1 MGDFFMEDNYLIQ
14 SKIHTRA
21 IVTLMENIV
30 AKKSASISD
39 YHDIFIHWISWFHVN
54 EAMYENLSDPNKG
67 EHLEVI
73 LAKLRVTTPGFESC
87 ARTLLNDI
95 VSIMS
100 IYRSNTE
107 FFSSLYQNRETLRDM
122 MWDHVNE
129 LDKKFDPTIE
139 ILAKRRKVDYELER
153 LLCMYRR
160 DTKMYY
166 KALDELETKYT
177 VTINPDNPQFWF
189 SQSEDMYR
197 EHDKKYNEFLN
208 YKGRC
213 MTSVSSNYA
222 ECAFMTA
229 ERIHNSKASREEI
242 ALSLEGTWDE
252 DLLFMLKQSL
262 DAYDFFLSQVSDCD
276 TEIEKLLSLYGARID
291 SDNAELVRCKRKKSR
306 SKNAPKMDIENFAY
320 QLWGV
325 NVFEIPGLKD
335 TAVMHLIGELGHDF
349 IDKFESAEKFSSWC
363 NLAPNNKISGGKI
376 LSSRLMKR
384 KNPVGQIF
392 RTAAAPLAR
401 DKGEIG
407 NYYRRMKAKS
417 GALQANVATAHK
429 MAKIFY
435 TMVKNKVAYDARK
448 VGLNER
454 ELTERKIAKLERAL
468 TRLKNAS

>member
-1 MGDFFMEDNYLIQ
+1 MKNQARMIKSQDGNKL
-14 SKIHTRA
+14 A
-21 IVTLMENIV
+21 IVNPNAAGIDIADTEMQVCVPEDRDGENNRRFGSFTQDLNTIVDWLKDCRITTVAMEATGIYYLSLFLKLQDAGIDVLLANPQDVKNLSGRKTDAADAEWLMVLHRYGLLKPCYQPGNVARQIRNLTRQRSNLIRMAEKEVQYMQKAMEQMNIKLSTV
-30 AKKSASISD
+30 ISD
-39 YHDIFIHWISWFHVN
+39 ITG
-54 EAMYENLSDPNKG
+54 LSGRKIITA
-67 EHLEVI
+67 I
-73 LAKLRVTTPGFESC
+73 LDG
-87 ARTLLNDI
+87 
-95 VSIMS
+95 
-100 IYRSNTE
+100 
-107 FFSSLYQNRETLRDM
+107 Q
-122 MWDHVNE
+122 
-129 LDKKFDPTIE
+129 
-139 ILAKRRKVDYELER
+139 
-153 LLCMYRR
+153 R
-160 DTKMYY
+160 DTY
-166 KALDELETKYT
+166 ALASLAE
-177 VTINPDNPQFWF
+177 
-189 SQSEDMYR
+189 
-197 EHDKKYNEFLN
+197 
-208 YKGRC
+208 
-213 MTSVSSNYA
+213 SN
-222 ECAFMTA
+222 C
-229 ERIHNSKASREEI
+229 KASQEEI

-291 SDNAELVRCKRKKSR
+291 SANAELVRCKRKKSR

-376 LSSRLMKR
+376 LSSKIMKR

-401 DKGEIG
+401 DKGEMG

-435 TMVKNKVAYDARK
+435 TMVKNKVAYDASK

-468 TRLKNAS
+468 TRLKKAS

>member
-1 MGDFFMEDNYLIQ
+1 MKNQARMIKSQDGNKL
-14 SKIHTRA
+14 A
-21 IVTLMENIV
+21 IVNPNAAGIDIADTEMQVCVPEDRDGENNRRFGSFTQDLNTIVDWLKDCRITTVAMEATGIYYLSLFLKLQDAGIDVLLANPQDVKNLSGRKTDAADAEWLMVLHRYGLLKPCYQPGNVARQIRNLTRQRSNLIRMAEKEVQYMQKAMEQMNIKLSTV
-30 AKKSASISD
+30 ISD
-39 YHDIFIHWISWFHVN
+39 ITG
-54 EAMYENLSDPNKG
+54 LSGRKIITA
-67 EHLEVI
+67 I
-73 LAKLRVTTPGFESC
+73 LDG
-87 ARTLLNDI
+87 
-95 VSIMS
+95 
-100 IYRSNTE
+100 
-107 FFSSLYQNRETLRDM
+107 Q
-122 MWDHVNE
+122 
-129 LDKKFDPTIE
+129 
-139 ILAKRRKVDYELER
+139 
-153 LLCMYRR
+153 R
-160 DTKMYY
+160 DTY
-166 KALDELETKYT
+166 ALASLAE
-177 VTINPDNPQFWF
+177 
-189 SQSEDMYR
+189 
-197 EHDKKYNEFLN
+197 
-208 YKGRC
+208 
-213 MTSVSSNYA
+213 SN
-222 ECAFMTA
+222 C
-229 ERIHNSKASREEI
+229 KASQEEI

-262 DAYDFFLSQVSDCD
+262 DAYDFFLSEVSDCD

-291 SDNAELVRCKRKKSR
+291 SANAELVRCKRKKSR

-376 LSSRLMKR
+376 LSSKIMKR

-401 DKGEIG
+401 DKGEMG

-435 TMVKNKVAYDARK
+435 TMVKNKVAYDASK

>member
-1 MGDFFMEDNYLIQ
+1 MKNQARMIKSHDGNKL
-14 SKIHTRA
+14 A
-21 IVTLMENIV
+21 IVNPNAAGIDIADTEMQVCVPEDRDGENNRRFGSFTQDLNTIVDWLKDCRITTVAMEATGIYYLSLFLKLQDAGIDVLLANPQDVKNLSGRKTDAADAEWLMVLHRYGLLKPCYQPGNVARQIRNLTRQRSNLIRMAEKEVQYMQKAMEQMNIKLSTV
-30 AKKSASISD
+30 ISD
-39 YHDIFIHWISWFHVN
+39 ITG
-54 EAMYENLSDPNKG
+54 LSGRKIITA
-67 EHLEVI
+67 I
-73 LAKLRVTTPGFESC
+73 LDG
-87 ARTLLNDI
+87 
-95 VSIMS
+95 
-100 IYRSNTE
+100 
-107 FFSSLYQNRETLRDM
+107 Q
-122 MWDHVNE
+122 
-129 LDKKFDPTIE
+129 
-139 ILAKRRKVDYELER
+139 
-153 LLCMYRR
+153 R
-160 DTKMYY
+160 DTY
-166 KALDELETKYT
+166 ALASLAE
-177 VTINPDNPQFWF
+177 
-189 SQSEDMYR
+189 
-197 EHDKKYNEFLN
+197 
-208 YKGRC
+208 
-213 MTSVSSNYA
+213 SN
-222 ECAFMTA
+222 C
-229 ERIHNSKASREEI
+229 KASREEI

-291 SDNAELVRCKRKKSR
+291 SANAELVRCKRKKSR

-376 LSSRLMKR
+376 LSSKIMKR

-401 DKGEIG
+401 DKGEMG

-435 TMVKNKVAYDARK
+435 TMVKNKVAYDASK

-468 TRLKNAS
+468 MRLKNVS

>member
-1 MGDFFMEDNYLIQ
+1 MKNQARMIKSQDGNKL
-14 SKIHTRA
+14 A
-21 IVTLMENIV
+21 IVNPNAAGIDIADTEMQVCVPEDRDGENNRRFGSFTQDLNTIVDWLKDCRITTVAMEATGFYYLSRFLKLQDAGIDVLLANPQDVKNLSGRKTDAADAEWLMVLHRYGLLKPCYQPGNVARQIRNLTRQRSNLIRMAEKEVQYMPKAMEQMNIKLSTV
-30 AKKSASISD
+30 ISD
-39 YHDIFIHWISWFHVN
+39 ITG
-54 EAMYENLSDPNKG
+54 LSGRKIITA
-67 EHLEVI
+67 I
-73 LAKLRVTTPGFESC
+73 LDG
-87 ARTLLNDI
+87 
-95 VSIMS
+95 
-100 IYRSNTE
+100 
-107 FFSSLYQNRETLRDM
+107 Q
-122 MWDHVNE
+122 
-129 LDKKFDPTIE
+129 
-139 ILAKRRKVDYELER
+139 
-153 LLCMYRR
+153 R
-160 DTKMYY
+160 DTY
-166 KALDELETKYT
+166 ALASLAE
-177 VTINPDNPQFWF
+177 
-189 SQSEDMYR
+189 
-197 EHDKKYNEFLN
+197 
-208 YKGRC
+208 
-213 MTSVSSNYA
+213 SN
-222 ECAFMTA
+222 C
-229 ERIHNSKASREEI
+229 KASQEEI

-291 SDNAELVRCKRKKSR
+291 SANAELVRCKRKKSR

-376 LSSRLMKR
+376 LSSKIMKR

-401 DKGEIG
+401 DKGEMG

-435 TMVKNKVAYDARK
+435 TMVKNKVAYDASK

>member
-1 MGDFFMEDNYLIQ
+1 MKNQARMIKSQDGNKL
-14 SKIHTRA
+14 A
-21 IVTLMENIV
+21 IVNPNAAGIDIADTEMQVCVPEDRDGENNRRFGSFTQDLNTIVDWLKDCRITTVAMEATGIYYLSLFLKLQDAGIDVLLANPQDVKNLSGRKTDAADAEWLMVLHRYGLLKPCYQPGNVARQIRNLTRQRSNLIRMAEKEVQYMQKAMEQMNIKLSTV
-30 AKKSASISD
+30 ISD
-39 YHDIFIHWISWFHVN
+39 ITG
-54 EAMYENLSDPNKG
+54 LSGRKIITA
-67 EHLEVI
+67 I
-73 LAKLRVTTPGFESC
+73 LDG
-87 ARTLLNDI
+87 
-95 VSIMS
+95 
-100 IYRSNTE
+100 
-107 FFSSLYQNRETLRDM
+107 Q
-122 MWDHVNE
+122 
-129 LDKKFDPTIE
+129 
-139 ILAKRRKVDYELER
+139 
-153 LLCMYRR
+153 R
-160 DTKMYY
+160 DTY
-166 KALDELETKYT
+166 ALASLAE
-177 VTINPDNPQFWF
+177 
-189 SQSEDMYR
+189 
-197 EHDKKYNEFLN
+197 
-208 YKGRC
+208 
-213 MTSVSSNYA
+213 SN
-222 ECAFMTA
+222 C
-229 ERIHNSKASREEI
+229 KASQEEI

-291 SDNAELVRCKRKKSR
+291 SANAELVRCKRKKSR

-376 LSSRLMKR
+376 LSSKIMKR
-384 KNPVGQIF
+384 KKPVGQIF

-401 DKGEIG
+401 DKGEMG

-435 TMVKNKVAYDARK
+435 TMVKNKVAYDASK

>member
-1 MGDFFMEDNYLIQ
+1 MKNQARMIKSQDGNKL
-14 SKIHTRA
+14 A
-21 IVTLMENIV
+21 IVNPNAAGIDIADTEMQVCVPEDRDGENNRRFGSFTQDLNTIVDWLKDCRITTVAMEATGIYYLSLFLKLQDAGIDVLLANPQDVKNISGRKTDAADAEWLMVLHRYGLLKPCYQPGNVARQIRNLTRQRSNLIRMAEKEVQYMQKAMEQMNIKLSTV
-30 AKKSASISD
+30 ISD
-39 YHDIFIHWISWFHVN
+39 ITG
-54 EAMYENLSDPNKG
+54 LSGRKIITA
-67 EHLEVI
+67 I
-73 LAKLRVTTPGFESC
+73 LDG
-87 ARTLLNDI
+87 
-95 VSIMS
+95 
-100 IYRSNTE
+100 
-107 FFSSLYQNRETLRDM
+107 Q
-122 MWDHVNE
+122 
-129 LDKKFDPTIE
+129 
-139 ILAKRRKVDYELER
+139 
-153 LLCMYRR
+153 R
-160 DTKMYY
+160 DTY
-166 KALDELETKYT
+166 ALASLAE
-177 VTINPDNPQFWF
+177 
-189 SQSEDMYR
+189 
-197 EHDKKYNEFLN
+197 
-208 YKGRC
+208 
-213 MTSVSSNYA
+213 SN
-222 ECAFMTA
+222 C
-229 ERIHNSKASREEI
+229 KASQEEI

-291 SDNAELVRCKRKKSR
+291 SANAELVRCKRKKSR

-376 LSSRLMKR
+376 LSSKIMKR

-401 DKGEIG
+401 DKGEMG

-435 TMVKNKVAYDARK
+435 TMVKNKVAYDASK

>member
-1 MGDFFMEDNYLIQ
+1 MKNQARMIKSHDGNKL
-14 SKIHTRA
+14 A
-21 IVTLMENIV
+21 IVNPNAAGIDIADTEMQVCVPEDRDGENNRRFGSFTQDLNTIVDWLKDCRITTVAMEATGIYYLSLFLKLQDAGIDVLLANPQDVKNLSGRKTDAADAEWLMVLHRYGLLKPCYQPGNAARQIRNLTRQRSNLIRMAEKEVQYMQKAMEQMNIKLSTV
-30 AKKSASISD
+30 ISD
-39 YHDIFIHWISWFHVN
+39 ITG
-54 EAMYENLSDPNKG
+54 LSGRKIITA
-67 EHLEVI
+67 I
-73 LAKLRVTTPGFESC
+73 LDG
-87 ARTLLNDI
+87 
-95 VSIMS
+95 
-100 IYRSNTE
+100 
-107 FFSSLYQNRETLRDM
+107 Q
-122 MWDHVNE
+122 
-129 LDKKFDPTIE
+129 
-139 ILAKRRKVDYELER
+139 
-153 LLCMYRR
+153 R
-160 DTKMYY
+160 DTY
-166 KALDELETKYT
+166 ALASLAE
-177 VTINPDNPQFWF
+177 
-189 SQSEDMYR
+189 
-197 EHDKKYNEFLN
+197 
-208 YKGRC
+208 
-213 MTSVSSNYA
+213 SN
-222 ECAFMTA
+222 C
-229 ERIHNSKASREEI
+229 KASREEI

-291 SDNAELVRCKRKKSR
+291 SANAELVRCKRKKSR

-376 LSSRLMKR
+376 LSSKIMKR

-401 DKGEIG
+401 DKGEMG

-435 TMVKNKVAYDARK
+435 TMVKNKVAYDASK

-468 TRLKNAS
+468 MRLKNAS

>member
-1 MGDFFMEDNYLIQ
+1 MKNQARMIKSQDGNKL
-14 SKIHTRA
+14 A
-21 IVTLMENIV
+21 IVNPNAAGIDIADTEMQVCVPEDRDGENNRRFGSFTQDLNTIVDWLKDCRITTVAMEATGIYYLSLFLKLQDAGIDVLLANPQDVKNLSGRKTDAADAEWLMVLHRYGLLKPCYQPGNVARQIRNLTRQRSNLIRMAEKEVQYMQKAMEQMNIKLSTV
-30 AKKSASISD
+30 ISD
-39 YHDIFIHWISWFHVN
+39 ITG
-54 EAMYENLSDPNKG
+54 LSGRKIITA
-67 EHLEVI
+67 I
-73 LAKLRVTTPGFESC
+73 LDG
-87 ARTLLNDI
+87 
-95 VSIMS
+95 
-100 IYRSNTE
+100 
-107 FFSSLYQNRETLRDM
+107 Q
-122 MWDHVNE
+122 
-129 LDKKFDPTIE
+129 
-139 ILAKRRKVDYELER
+139 
-153 LLCMYRR
+153 R
-160 DTKMYY
+160 DTY
-166 KALDELETKYT
+166 ALASLAE
-177 VTINPDNPQFWF
+177 
-189 SQSEDMYR
+189 
-197 EHDKKYNEFLN
+197 
-208 YKGRC
+208 
-213 MTSVSSNYA
+213 SN
-222 ECAFMTA
+222 C
-229 ERIHNSKASREEI
+229 KASQEEI

-291 SDNAELVRCKRKKSR
+291 SANAELVRCKRKKSR

-325 NVFEIPGLKD
+325 NVFEIPGSKD

-376 LSSRLMKR
+376 LSSKIMKR

-401 DKGEIG
+401 DKGEMG

-435 TMVKNKVAYDARK
+435 TMVKNKVAYDASK

>member
-1 MGDFFMEDNYLIQ
+1 MKNQARMIKSQDGNKL
-14 SKIHTRA
+14 A
-21 IVTLMENIV
+21 IVNPNAAGIDIADTEMQVCVPEDRDGENNRRFGSFTQDLNTIVDWLKDCRITTVAMEATGIYYLSLFLKLQDAGIDVLLANPQDVKNLSGRKTDAADAEWLMVLHRYGLLKPCYQPGNVARQIRNLTRQRSNLIRMAEKEVQYMQKAMEQMNIKLSTV
-30 AKKSASISD
+30 ISD
-39 YHDIFIHWISWFHVN
+39 ITG
-54 EAMYENLSDPNKG
+54 LSGRKIITA
-67 EHLEVI
+67 I
-73 LAKLRVTTPGFESC
+73 LDG
-87 ARTLLNDI
+87 
-95 VSIMS
+95 
-100 IYRSNTE
+100 
-107 FFSSLYQNRETLRDM
+107 Q
-122 MWDHVNE
+122 
-129 LDKKFDPTIE
+129 
-139 ILAKRRKVDYELER
+139 
-153 LLCMYRR
+153 R
-160 DTKMYY
+160 DTY
-166 KALDELETKYT
+166 ALASLAE
-177 VTINPDNPQFWF
+177 
-189 SQSEDMYR
+189 
-197 EHDKKYNEFLN
+197 
-208 YKGRC
+208 
-213 MTSVSSNYA
+213 SN
-222 ECAFMTA
+222 C
-229 ERIHNSKASREEI
+229 KASQEEI

-291 SDNAELVRCKRKKSR
+291 SANAELVRCKRKKSR

-376 LSSRLMKR
+376 LSSKIMKR

-401 DKGEIG
+401 DKGEMG

-435 TMVKNKVAYDARK
+435 TMVKNKVAYDASK
-448 VGLNER
+448 VELNER

>member
-1 MGDFFMEDNYLIQ
+1 MKNQARMIKSQDGNKL
-14 SKIHTRA
+14 A
-21 IVTLMENIV
+21 IVNPNAAGIDIADTEMQVCVPEDRDGENNRRFGSFTQDLNTIVDWLKDCRITTVAMEATGIYYLSLFLKLQDAGIDVLLANPQDVKNLSGRKTDAADAEWLMVLHRYGLLKPCYQPGNVARQIRNLTRQRSNLIRMAEKEVQYMQKAMEQMNIKLSTV
-30 AKKSASISD
+30 ISD
-39 YHDIFIHWISWFHVN
+39 ITG
-54 EAMYENLSDPNKG
+54 LSGRKIITA
-67 EHLEVI
+67 I
-73 LAKLRVTTPGFESC
+73 LDG
-87 ARTLLNDI
+87 
-95 VSIMS
+95 
-100 IYRSNTE
+100 
-107 FFSSLYQNRETLRDM
+107 Q
-122 MWDHVNE
+122 
-129 LDKKFDPTIE
+129 
-139 ILAKRRKVDYELER
+139 
-153 LLCMYRR
+153 R
-160 DTKMYY
+160 DTY
-166 KALDELETKYT
+166 ALASLAE
-177 VTINPDNPQFWF
+177 
-189 SQSEDMYR
+189 
-197 EHDKKYNEFLN
+197 
-208 YKGRC
+208 
-213 MTSVSSNYA
+213 SN
-222 ECAFMTA
+222 C
-229 ERIHNSKASREEI
+229 KASQEEI

-276 TEIEKLLSLYGARID
+276 TEIEKLLSLYGAKID
-291 SDNAELVRCKRKKSR
+291 SANAELVRCKRKKSR

-376 LSSRLMKR
+376 LSSKIMKR

-401 DKGEIG
+401 DKGEMG

-435 TMVKNKVAYDARK
+435 TMVKNKVAYDASK

>member
-1 MGDFFMEDNYLIQ
+1 MKNQARMIKSQDGNKLAIGNPNAAGIDIADTEMQVCVPEDRDGENNRRFGSFTQDLNTIVDWLKDCRITTVAMEATGIYYLSLFLKLQDAGIDVLLANPQ
-14 SKIHTRA
+14 DVKNLSGRKTDAADAEWLMVLHRYGLLKPCYQPGNVARQIRNLTRQRSNLIRMA
-21 IVTLMENIV
+21 EKEVQYMQKAMEQMNIKLSTV
-30 AKKSASISD
+30 ISD
-39 YHDIFIHWISWFHVN
+39 ITG
-54 EAMYENLSDPNKG
+54 LSGRKIITA
-67 EHLEVI
+67 I
-73 LAKLRVTTPGFESC
+73 LDG
-87 ARTLLNDI
+87 
-95 VSIMS
+95 
-100 IYRSNTE
+100 
-107 FFSSLYQNRETLRDM
+107 Q
-122 MWDHVNE
+122 
-129 LDKKFDPTIE
+129 
-139 ILAKRRKVDYELER
+139 
-153 LLCMYRR
+153 R
-160 DTKMYY
+160 DTY
-166 KALDELETKYT
+166 ALASLAE
-177 VTINPDNPQFWF
+177 
-189 SQSEDMYR
+189 
-197 EHDKKYNEFLN
+197 
-208 YKGRC
+208 
-213 MTSVSSNYA
+213 SN
-222 ECAFMTA
+222 C
-229 ERIHNSKASREEI
+229 KASQEEI

-291 SDNAELVRCKRKKSR
+291 SANAELVRCKRKKSR

-376 LSSRLMKR
+376 LSSKIMKR

-401 DKGEIG
+401 DKGEMG

-435 TMVKNKVAYDARK
+435 TMVKNKVAYDASK

>member
-1 MGDFFMEDNYLIQ
+1 MKNQARMIKSQDGNKL
-14 SKIHTRA
+14 A
-21 IVTLMENIV
+21 IVNPNAAGIDIADTEMQVCVPEDRDGENNRRFGSFTQDLNTIVDWLKDCRIKTVAMEATGIYYLSLFLKLQDAGIDVLLANPQDVKNLSGRKTDAADAEWLMVLHRYGLLKPCYQPGNVARQIRNLTRQRSNLIRMAEKEVQYMQKAMEQMNIKLSTV
-30 AKKSASISD
+30 ISD
-39 YHDIFIHWISWFHVN
+39 ITG
-54 EAMYENLSDPNKG
+54 LSGRKIITA
-67 EHLEVI
+67 I
-73 LAKLRVTTPGFESC
+73 LDG
-87 ARTLLNDI
+87 
-95 VSIMS
+95 
-100 IYRSNTE
+100 
-107 FFSSLYQNRETLRDM
+107 Q
-122 MWDHVNE
+122 
-129 LDKKFDPTIE
+129 
-139 ILAKRRKVDYELER
+139 
-153 LLCMYRR
+153 R
-160 DTKMYY
+160 DTY
-166 KALDELETKYT
+166 ALASLAE
-177 VTINPDNPQFWF
+177 
-189 SQSEDMYR
+189 
-197 EHDKKYNEFLN
+197 
-208 YKGRC
+208 
-213 MTSVSSNYA
+213 SN
-222 ECAFMTA
+222 C
-229 ERIHNSKASREEI
+229 KASQEEI

-291 SDNAELVRCKRKKSR
+291 SANAELVRCKRKKSR

-376 LSSRLMKR
+376 LSSKIMKR

-401 DKGEIG
+401 DKGEMG

-435 TMVKNKVAYDARK
+435 TMVKNKVAYDASK

>member
-1 MGDFFMEDNYLIQ
+1 MKNQARMIKSQDGNKL
-14 SKIHTRA
+14 A
-21 IVTLMENIV
+21 IVNPNAAGIDIADTEMQVCVPEDRDGENNRRFGSFTQDLNTIVDWLKDCRITTVAMEATGIYYLSLFLKLQDAGIDVLLANPQDVKNLSGRKTDAADAEWLMVLHRYGLLKPCYQPGNVARQIRNLTRQRSNLIRMAEKEVQYMQKAMEQMNIKLSTV
-30 AKKSASISD
+30 ISD
-39 YHDIFIHWISWFHVN
+39 ITG
-54 EAMYENLSDPNKG
+54 LSGRKIITA
-67 EHLEVI
+67 I
-73 LAKLRVTTPGFESC
+73 LDG
-87 ARTLLNDI
+87 
-95 VSIMS
+95 
-100 IYRSNTE
+100 
-107 FFSSLYQNRETLRDM
+107 Q
-122 MWDHVNE
+122 
-129 LDKKFDPTIE
+129 
-139 ILAKRRKVDYELER
+139 
-153 LLCMYRR
+153 R
-160 DTKMYY
+160 DTY
-166 KALDELETKYT
+166 ALASLAE
-177 VTINPDNPQFWF
+177 
-189 SQSEDMYR
+189 
-197 EHDKKYNEFLN
+197 
-208 YKGRC
+208 
-213 MTSVSSNYA
+213 SN
-222 ECAFMTA
+222 C
-229 ERIHNSKASREEI
+229 KASQEEI

-291 SDNAELVRCKRKKSR
+291 SANAELVRCKRKKSR

-376 LSSRLMKR
+376 LSSKIMKR

-401 DKGEIG
+401 DKGEMG

-435 TMVKNKVAYDARK
+435 TMVKNK
-448 VGLNER
+448 GSP
-454 ELTERKIAKLERAL
+454 AKFRV
-468 TRLKNAS
+468 

>member
-1 MGDFFMEDNYLIQ
+1 MKNQARMIKSQDGNKL
-14 SKIHTRA
+14 A
-21 IVTLMENIV
+21 IVNPNAAGIDIADTEMQVCVPEDRDGENNRRFGSFTQDLNTIVDWLKDCRITTVAMEATGIYYLSLFLKLQDAGIDVLLANPQDVKNLSGRKTDAADAEWLMVLHRYGLLKPCYQPGNVARQIRNLTRQRSNLIRMAEKEVQYMQKAMEQMNIKLSTV
-30 AKKSASISD
+30 ISD
-39 YHDIFIHWISWFHVN
+39 ITG
-54 EAMYENLSDPNKG
+54 LSGRKIITA
-67 EHLEVI
+67 I
-73 LAKLRVTTPGFESC
+73 LDGQGDTYALASLAESNC
-87 ARTLLNDI
+87 
-95 VSIMS
+95 
-100 IYRSNTE
+100 
-107 FFSSLYQNRETLRDM
+107 
-122 MWDHVNE
+122 
-129 LDKKFDPTIE
+129 
-139 ILAKRRKVDYELER
+139 
-153 LLCMYRR
+153 
-160 DTKMYY
+160 
-166 KALDELETKYT
+166 
-177 VTINPDNPQFWF
+177 
-189 SQSEDMYR
+189 
-197 EHDKKYNEFLN
+197 
-208 YKGRC
+208 
-213 MTSVSSNYA
+213 
-222 ECAFMTA
+222 
-229 ERIHNSKASREEI
+229 KASQEEI

-291 SDNAELVRCKRKKSR
+291 SANAELVRCKRKKSR

-376 LSSRLMKR
+376 LSSKIMKR

-401 DKGEIG
+401 DKGEMG

-429 MAKIFY
+429 MSKIFY
-435 TMVKNKVAYDARK
+435 TMVKNKVAYDASK

>member
-1 MGDFFMEDNYLIQ
+1 MKNQARMIKSQDGNKL
-14 SKIHTRA
+14 A
-21 IVTLMENIV
+21 IVNPNAAGIDIADTEMQVCVPEDRDGENNRRFGSFTQDLNTIVDWLKDCRITTVAMEATGIYYLSLFLKLQDAGIDVLLANPQDVKNLSGRKTDAADAEWLMVLHRYGLLKPCYQPGNVARQIRNLTRQRSNLIRMAEKEVQYMQKAMEQMNIKLSTV
-30 AKKSASISD
+30 ISD
-39 YHDIFIHWISWFHVN
+39 ITG
-54 EAMYENLSDPNKG
+54 LSGRKIITA
-67 EHLEVI
+67 I
-73 LAKLRVTTPGFESC
+73 LDG
-87 ARTLLNDI
+87 
-95 VSIMS
+95 
-100 IYRSNTE
+100 
-107 FFSSLYQNRETLRDM
+107 Q
-122 MWDHVNE
+122 
-129 LDKKFDPTIE
+129 
-139 ILAKRRKVDYELER
+139 
-153 LLCMYRR
+153 R
-160 DTKMYY
+160 DTY
-166 KALDELETKYT
+166 ALASLAE
-177 VTINPDNPQFWF
+177 
-189 SQSEDMYR
+189 
-197 EHDKKYNEFLN
+197 
-208 YKGRC
+208 
-213 MTSVSSNYA
+213 SN
-222 ECAFMTA
+222 C
-229 ERIHNSKASREEI
+229 KASQEEI

-291 SDNAELVRCKRKKSR
+291 SANAELVRCKRKKSR

-363 NLAPNNKISGGKI
+363 NLAPNNKISGGKL
-376 LSSRLMKR
+376 LSSKIMKR

-401 DKGEIG
+401 DKGEMG

-435 TMVKNKVAYDARK
+435 TMVKNKVAYDASK